1 MDYGQVARGWCGAGT
16 ANGGQSKK
24 QVYKADVMRMVCIL
38 RENGTVHGEKGK
50 TMTNAD
56 RIRAMTDE
64 ELAEWLVHTT
74 EGNGFDGYEE
84 MVKAWNGWLKREV
97 EDATND

>member
-1 MDYGQVARGWCGAGT
+1 
-16 ANGGQSKK
+16 
-24 QVYKADVMRMVCIL
+24 
-38 RENGTVHGEKGK
+38 
-50 TMTNAD
+50 MTNAD